1 MMEGI
6 FNYYSF
12 LLTIPNVAA
21 IPFLSYIFVLII
33 INVSSCLQYF
43 WVYMLHISTHIFRVE
58 LCDYELE
65 LCAWIDITVWR

>member
-12 LLTIPNVAA
+12 LLTIPNAAA
-21 IPFLSYIFVLII
+21 IPVLSYTFVLII

-43 WVYMLHISTHIFRVE
+43 GVYMLHISTHIFRVE
-58 LCDYELE
+58 LCDCELE
-65 LCAWIDITVWR
+65 LCLWIDITAWR

>member
-12 LLTIPNVAA
+12 LLTIPIVAA
-21 IPFLSYIFVLII
+21 IPFLSYTFVLII

-43 WVYMLHISTHIFRVE
+43 RVYTLHISTHIFRVE
-58 LCDYELE
+58 LFDYETMYM
-65 LCAWIDITVWR
+65 D